1 MVIVNSIQRIYRS
14 QGVNISDKHLE
25 VIVKQMTKKV
35 EIIDSGQSG
44 FLIGE
49 QFDLDVVELWNSRLS
64 KIKHVKYK
72 PLILGISKSSLQTDS
87 FLSAASF
94 QYTTRILS
102 QSAFFKKRDFLKGLK
117 ENIIVGNIIPAGTGF
132 LGNFENLFEIR

>member
-1 MVIVNSIQRIYRS
+1 
-14 QGVNISDKHLE
+14 
-25 VIVKQMTKKV
+25 MTKKV

-49 QFDLDVVELWNSRLS
+49 HFDLDVVELWNSKLS

-72 PLILGISKSSLQTDS
+72 PLILGISKASLQTDS

-117 ENIIVGNIIPAGTGF
+117 ENIIVGNIIPAGTGY
-132 LGNFENLFEIR
+132 LGNIEDLFETN